1 MDMPPVRQA
10 RALIAPLSGR
20 VDEVMS
26 GARVLLGAGLVTPVR
41 PDRLLRMGLAAA
53 RYGLTVPAGYAVAAA
68 RAPDAVALVDDDGSM
83 TFAEVSATAD
93 AVAGALAQQ
102 GLVPGDAVGLLARNG
117 RGFVLGLLAACM
129 AGCDVV
135 YLNTG
140 FSGPQLAGVYEREAV
155 RLVLADPDLADAARH
170 SEPELGVVELTDLPA
185 LAARGHRGPRRPGR
199 ASRHVLMTSGTTGA
213 PKGAARSAAG
223 LEVPIAVLDRIP
235 LKRRGTTVITSPMF
249 HAWGFVHLCL
259 AMLLQSTVVLS
270 STFDAEQ
277 TLRLA
282 ADHRADAISAVP
294 VILKRLCEVDQQVVD
309 TLDLS
314 ALRVIAVSGSALPT
328 ELGLTAMDRFGEVVY
343 DFYGSTEIGYAA
355 IATPADL
362 RAAPGTVGRPPRGA
376 HVLLLDDDG
385 EPADRGAV
393 GTIWVGSSLTF
404 DGYTSGEDKDR
415 RADLVCSGDLGRFDE
430 AGRLFVVGRAD
441 DMLITGGQNVY
452 PDEIEE
458 VLLDHPDVADVA
470 VIGVPDEEYGA
481 RLEAFVVPRE
491 GRPVDADALVEHVRG
506 QLARFKVPRTVYQI
520 DELPRNATGK
530 VLRKDL
536 VERAQ
541 GEAD

>member
-1 MDMPPVRQA
+1 MNVPSLGRT
-10 RALIAPLSGR
+10 RALLRPLSGS
-20 VDEVMS
+20 VDEVVS

-41 PDRLLRMGLAAA
+41 PDRLLRMGVAAA
-53 RYGLTVPAGYAVAAA
+53 RYGLTVPAGYGAAAA
-68 RAPDAVALVDDDGSM
+68 RDPHALALVDDAGSM
-83 TFAEVSATAD
+83 TFAELDATAD
-93 AVAGALAQQ
+93 LVAGALTHR
-102 GLVPGDAVGLLARNG
+102 GLIPGDAVGLLARNG
-117 RGFVLGLLAACM
+117 RGFVLGMLTACK

-140 FSGPQLAGVYEREAV
+140 FSGPQLAGVYSRERV
-155 RLVLADPDLADAARH
+155 RLVLADPELADAARH
-170 SEPELGVVELTDLPA
+170 EAPELGVVELTDLPA
-185 LAARGHRGPRRPGR
+185 LAAEGRRAPLRPGR

-235 LKRRGTTVITSPMF
+235 LRRRGTTVITSPMF

-270 STFDAEQ
+270 SRFDAEQ

-282 ADHRADAISAVP
+282 AEHRADALSAVP
-294 VILKRLCEVDQQVVD
+294 VIVKRLCEVDQQVVD

-376 HVLLLDDDG
+376 SVLLLDDDG
-385 EPADRGAV
+385 DPVADGEV

-404 DGYTSGEDKDR
+404 EGYTSGDDKDR
-415 RADLVCSGDLGRFDE
+415 RADLVCSGDLGRFDDD
-430 AGRLFVVGRAD
+430 GRLFVVGRAD
-441 DMLITGGQNVY
+441 DMLITGGENVY

-458 VLLDHPDVADVA
+458 VLLNHPDVADVA
-470 VIGVPDEEYGA
+470 VVGVPDPEYGA
-481 RLEAFVVPRE
+481 RLEAFVVPRT
-491 GRPVDADALVEHVRG
+491 GRPVDPDALAEHVRSR
-506 QLARFKVPRTVYQI
+506 LARFKVPRAVHEI

-530 VLRKDL
+530 VLRKEL
-536 VERAQ
+536 VARSQEQ
-541 GEAD
+541 TN